1 MEKYWL
7 TPLGDL
13 MAIVDCGYVDNGRG
27 VPTGKGSY
35 SSWREVRIQ
44 QCDLACVLHSNHIL
58 ALTVC
63 YILT

>member
-1 MEKYWL
+1 M
-7 TPLGDL
+7 
-13 MAIVDCGYVDNGRG
+13 DNGRG
-27 VPTGKGSY
+27 VPAGKGSY

-44 QCDLACVLHSNHIL
+44 QCDLACVLHSDHIL